1 MIDGRPPAR
10 AIPTVL
16 AMVVLAA
23 STGCGVLNP
32 SLLGGVGIS
41 PIQGLDPAQGS
52 LVILVLNRS
61 DAVAQA
67 KVAVTKTNGAEVEL
81 NLTAQPFSQGT
92 ELDHVAAVQDCDV
105 ESVELTETIYAG
117 PGGASTIASDTGP
130 LVSGFNL
137 NCGDVVVVTI
147 EGTSPNVIVGLA
159 VW

>member
-1 MIDGRPPAR
+1 MIDGRLSAR

-16 AMVVLAA
+16 AALILAG

-32 SLLGGVGIS
+32 SLLGGIGLS
-41 PIQGLDPAQGS
+41 PIQSLDPAQGS

-61 DAVAQA
+61 DAIAQA
-67 KVAVTKTNGAEVEL
+67 KVIVTKTSGAEVEL
-81 NLTAQPFSQGT
+81 NLTTQPFSQAT
-92 ELDHVAAVQDCDV
+92 ELDHVAAVQDCDI
-105 ESVELTETIYAG
+105 ESIELMETIYAG
-117 PGGASTIASDTGP
+117 PGGASTIASDAGP
-130 LVSGFNL
+130 LLSGFNL